1 MMTLLRKINNL
12 FSVLSIELL
21 LMVINKF
28 RMRLKIQKWQ
38 FLTKELKLIKN
49 EEEQMVIK
57 AEKNKDA
64 AEENKIAKE
73 VTIKVLFIKL
83 PRKKRN
89 LL

>member
-57 AEKNKDA
+57 AEKNEDA

>member
-1 MMTLLRKINNL
+1 MTLLRKINNL

-57 AEKNKDA
+57 AEKNEDA

>member
-1 MMTLLRKINNL
+1 
-12 FSVLSIELL
+12 
-21 LMVINKF
+21 
-28 RMRLKIQKWQ
+28 MRLKIQKWQ

>member
-1 MMTLLRKINNL
+1 
-12 FSVLSIELL
+12 
-21 LMVINKF
+21 
-28 RMRLKIQKWQ
+28 
-38 FLTKELKLIKN
+38 
-49 EEEQMVIK
+49 MVIK
-57 AEKNKDA
+57 AEKNEDA